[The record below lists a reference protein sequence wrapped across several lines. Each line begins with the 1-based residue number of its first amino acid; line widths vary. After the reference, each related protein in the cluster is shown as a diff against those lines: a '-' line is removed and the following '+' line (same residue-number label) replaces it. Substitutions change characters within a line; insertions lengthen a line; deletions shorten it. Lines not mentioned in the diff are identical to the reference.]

1 MIEKIGISFADIKNE
16 LLKDP
21 ETAAAYEDMEP
32 EYRIISDIIKARIEQ
47 NLTQEELAAKIG
59 TKQCNISRLEGGN
72 YNPSI
77 RFLKKV
83 AKGLGKKLRISLV

>member
-1 MIEKIGISFADIKNE
+1 MAGNSLFCYFSNYNILEKPAFSLSEF
-16 LLKDP
+16 
-21 ETAAAYEDMEP
+21 TQF
-32 EYRIISDIIKARIEQ
+32 IIHYHIIKARIEQ
-47 NLTQEELAAKIG
+47 NLTQEELAEKIG
-59 TKQCNISRLEGGN
+59 TKQCNISRLEGGS